1 MINRG
6 PVDVVVVAGTKP
18 RLEGK
23 VLQELEKATAAG
35 TIRVLDVLVLM
46 KDAAGDAFQLDFMQ
60 LPDAQ
65 RSNLKFIQ
73 DGTHGLFDVEDTHAL
88 LEGMAPGSA
97 VVALAIEHVWAIGLV
112 NAIYDAGAETAINIR
127 VPAPV
132 VDEAFAT
139 LSAKN

>member
-73 DGTHGLFDVEDTHAL
+73 DGTHGLFDVEDTHTL

-97 VVALAIEHVWAIGLV
+97 VVALAIEHIWAIGLV

-132 VDEAFAT
+132 VEEAFAS
-139 LSAKN
+139 LAVNN